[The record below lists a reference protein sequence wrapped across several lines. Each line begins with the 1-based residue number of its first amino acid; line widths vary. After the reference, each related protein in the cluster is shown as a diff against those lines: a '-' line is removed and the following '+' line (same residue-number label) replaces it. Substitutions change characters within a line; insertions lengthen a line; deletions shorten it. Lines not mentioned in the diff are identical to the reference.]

1 MNYIAV
7 PILKVVINNIAVAR
21 CSGQP
26 PPSSKP
32 WKTFASRAD
41 KFIQK
46 TQEYVLQG
54 IDPGGVYRAIWARDA
69 SYILKDW
76 FLSGNLQ
83 GVLQQIYFIWSHQI
97 EAKKEQKVVYGRG
110 SPEMNFSSKLANEEK
125 LKEFEGA
132 LPTTIYQAGFSEVY
146 GQSPDID
153 STALMLS
160 TTSWILTRTLKE
172 EEESHLRDLPIQPII
187 AAEHSSD
194 YVSALLSKVGIT
206 DPSKVTDFVIPKM
219 LKAIFYL
226 ISRDKDNDGLL
237 EQDHNEDW
245 MDTILRSGKIVYS
258 QACWLLALTDFAAL
272 LLKVGREEDA
282 QKLMT
287 LTMETIQAV
296 EQKLWSDNHG
306 SYVDIQNNHNFEEPY
321 RMLTQDIS
329 LYLVAITQST
339 ITRQNKNV
347 DEIQELKDIQHDHY
361 IRAISTF
368 NTMRSRLWNENW
380 PLITEVGLKA
390 TGPWTLKQYE
400 YHNQTFWP
408 WISGIEMLARGRF
421 NRIEEC
427 NILLSKIAA
436 KKPHIPAF
444 YEWINPITHQPNG
457 AFPFRTGISSIRLA
471 LFDIIDTNNLYPQ

>member
-1 MNYIAV
+1 M
-7 PILKVVINNIAVAR
+7 VIDNIAVTR

-32 WKTFASRAD
+32 WKTFASRVD

-110 SPEMNFSSKLANEEK
+110 SPEMNFSSELANGEK
-125 LKEFEGA
+125 LKEFKGA

-172 EEESHLRDLPIQPII
+172 EEEGSDLRDLPIQPII

-194 YVSALLSKVGIT
+194 YISALLTKVGIT

-219 LKAIFYL
+219 LKAIDYL

-258 QACWLLALTDFAAL
+258 QACWLLALIDFASL

-287 LTMETIQAV
+287 LTVETIQAV
-296 EQKLWSDNHG
+296 EEKLWSDNHG
-306 SYVDIQNNHNFEEPY
+306 SYVDIQKNHGFEEPH

-329 LYLVAITQST
+329 LYLVAITQNM
-339 ITRQNKNV
+339 ITKQNNKV
-347 DEIQELKDIQHDHY
+347 DEIQELKDIQHDQY
-361 IRAISTF
+361 TRAISTF
-368 NTMRSRLWNENW
+368 DTMRSKLWNENW
-380 PLITEVGLKA
+380 PLITDAELKA
-390 TGPWTLKQYE
+390 SGPWALKQHE

-427 NILLSKIAA
+427 NILLSKIAT
-436 KKPHIPAF
+436 KRPHIPAF
-444 YEWINPITHQPNG
+444 YEWINPITHQPSG
-457 AFPFRTGISSIRLA
+457 AFPFRTGISATRLA
-471 LFDIIDTNNLYPQ
+471 LFDIIDRNNLYPR

>member
-1 MNYIAV
+1 
-7 PILKVVINNIAVAR
+7 VVINNIAVSR
-21 CSGQP
+21 CSDQP
-26 PPSSKP
+26 ALSSKS

-54 IDPGGVYRAIWARDA
+54 IDPGGVYRATWARDA

-83 GVLQQIYFIWSHQI
+83 GALQQIYFIWSHQI
-97 EAKKEQKVVYGRG
+97 EAKKEQKVVYARG
-110 SPEMNFSSKLANEEK
+110 SPDMNFTSELANDKK

-160 TTSWILTRTLKE
+160 TTSWILTRTLLKE
-172 EEESHLRDLPIQPII
+172 ERESRLDLPIQPII
-187 AAEHSSD
+187 AAERSSD

-206 DPSKVTDFVIPKM
+206 DPSKVIDFVIPRM
-219 LKAIFYL
+219 LKAIDYL

-272 LLKVGREEDA
+272 LLKVGRQEDA
-282 QKLMT
+282 QKLT
-287 LTMETIQAV
+287 ILTMKTIQAV
-296 EQKLWSDNHG
+296 EQKLWSDSHG
-306 SYVDIQNNHNFEEPY
+306 SYVDIQKNHDFEEPY

-329 LYLVAITQST
+329 LYFVAITQNM
-339 ITRQNKNV
+339 ITKQNKKL
-347 DEIQELKDIQHDHY
+347 DEIQELKDIQHEHY
-361 IRAISTF
+361 TRAISTF
-368 NTMRSRLWNENW
+368 NTIRSRLWNENW
-380 PLITEVGLKA
+380 PLITETELKA
-390 TGPWTLKQYE
+390 SGPWTLKQHE

-421 NRIEEC
+421 NQIEEC
-427 NILLSKIAA
+427 NILLSKIAT
-436 KKPHIPAF
+436 KRPHILAF
-444 YEWINPITHQPNG
+444 YEWMNPITHQPSG

-471 LFDIIDTNNLYPQ
+471 LFDIIYTDNYPQ

>member
-1 MNYIAV
+1 MGINYID
-7 PILKVVINNIAVAR
+7 ITT
-21 CSGQP
+21 CSGRP
-26 PPSSKP
+26 LPSSKP
-32 WKTFASRAD
+32 RKTFASRAD

-54 IDPGGVYRAIWARDA
+54 LDPSGVYRAIWARDA

-76 FLSGNLQ
+76 FLSGNIE
-83 GVLQQIYFIWSHQI
+83 GVLRQIYFMWSHQI
-97 EAKKEQKVVYGRG
+97 EAKKEQKLVYGRG
-110 SPEMNFSSKLANEEK
+110 SPEMNFSSEVANEEK

-132 LPTTIYQAGFSEVY
+132 LPTTIYHDGFSEVY
-146 GQSPDID
+146 GQNPDID

-172 EEESHLRDLPIQPII
+172 EEEPRLRDLPARPII

-219 LKAIFYL
+219 LKAIYYL

-258 QACWLLALTDFAAL
+258 QACWLLALTDFTAL
-272 LLKVGREEDA
+272 LIKVGREGDA
-282 QKLMT
+282 KKLMT

-296 EQKLWSDNHG
+296 EQKLWSDNDG
-306 SYVDIQNNHNFEEPY
+306 SYVDIQKYHDFEEPY

-329 LYLVAITQST
+329 LYLVAITQNM
-339 ITRQNKNV
+339 ITQWQNKKEG
-347 DEIQELKDIQHDHY
+347 EIQELKGIQRDHY
-361 IRAISTF
+361 VRAISTF

-380 PLITEVGLKA
+380 PLITEGELKA
-390 TGPWTLKQYE
+390 SGPWTLKPYE

-427 NILLSKIAA
+427 NILLSKIAT
-436 KKPHIPAF
+436 KRPHIPAF
-444 YEWINPITHQPNG
+444 YEWINPITDQPNG
-457 AFPFRTGISSIRLA
+457 AFPFRTGISAIRLA
-471 LFDIIDTNNLYPQ
+471 LFDIIHTNNLYPQ

>member
-1 MNYIAV
+1 MNYIDSK
-7 PILKVVINNIAVAR
+7 IKSLKVVINNIAVAR

-110 SPEMNFSSKLANEEK
+110 SPEMNFSSELANGEK
-125 LKEFEGA
+125 LKEFKGA

-160 TTSWILTRTLKE
+160 TTSWILTSILLKEDGLIKGRIPEE
-172 EEESHLRDLPIQPII
+172 EEESHIGDLPIQPII

-194 YVSALLSKVGIT
+194 YISVLLTKVGIT

-219 LKAIFYL
+219 LKAIDYL

-258 QACWLLALTDFAAL
+258 QACWLLALTDFTSL
-272 LLKVGREEDA
+272 LLKVGRGEDA

-287 LTMETIQAV
+287 LTIETIQAV
-296 EQKLWSDNHG
+296 EEKLWSDNHG
-306 SYVDIQNNHNFEEPY
+306 SYVDIQKNHGFEEPY

-329 LYLVAITQST
+329 LYLVAIT
-339 ITRQNKNV
+339 
-347 DEIQELKDIQHDHY
+347 
-361 IRAISTF
+361 
-368 NTMRSRLWNENW
+368 
-380 PLITEVGLKA
+380 
-390 TGPWTLKQYE
+390 
-400 YHNQTFWP
+400 
-408 WISGIEMLARGRF
+408 
-421 NRIEEC
+421 
-427 NILLSKIAA
+427 
-436 KKPHIPAF
+436 
-444 YEWINPITHQPNG
+444 
-457 AFPFRTGISSIRLA
+457 
-471 LFDIIDTNNLYPQ
+471 

>member
-1 MNYIAV
+1 
-7 PILKVVINNIAVAR
+7 
-21 CSGQP
+21 
-26 PPSSKP
+26 
-32 WKTFASRAD
+32 
-41 KFIQK
+41 
-46 TQEYVLQG
+46 
-54 IDPGGVYRAIWARDA
+54 
-69 SYILKDW
+69 
-76 FLSGNLQ
+76 
-83 GVLQQIYFIWSHQI
+83 
-97 EAKKEQKVVYGRG
+97 
-110 SPEMNFSSKLANEEK
+110 MNFSSELANEEK

-172 EEESHLRDLPIQPII
+172 EEEESHLRDLPIQPII

-226 ISRDKDNDGLL
+226 SSRDKDNDGLL

-245 MDTILRSGKIVYS
+245 MDTVLRSGKIVYS

-272 LLKVGREEDA
+272 LIKVGREEDA

-287 LTMETIQAV
+287 STIETIQAV
-296 EQKLWSDNHG
+296 EEKLWSDNHG
-306 SYVDIQNNHNFEEPY
+306 SYVDIQKNHDFEEPY

-329 LYLVAITQST
+329 LYLVAITQNM
-339 ITRQNKNV
+339 ITKQNKKVN
-347 DEIQELKDIQHDHY
+347 EIQEIKDIQHDHY

-368 NTMRSRLWNENW
+368 DTMRSRLWNENW
-380 PLITEVGLKA
+380 PLITEAELKA
-390 TGPWTLKQYE
+390 SGPWTLKQYE

-427 NILLSKIAA
+427 NILLSKIAT
-436 KKPHIPAF
+436 KRPHIPAF
-444 YEWINPITHQPNG
+444 YEWINPITHQPSG

-471 LFDIIDTNNLYPQ
+471 LFDIICTNNRVSI

>member
-1 MNYIAV
+1 
-7 PILKVVINNIAVAR
+7 VVINNIAVAR

-76 FLSGNLQ
+76 FLSGNLH

-110 SPEMNFSSKLANEEK
+110 SPEMNFTSDLANEKK
-125 LKEFEGA
+125 LEEFEGA

-160 TTSWILTRTLKE
+160 TTSWILTRTLLKE
-172 EEESHLRDLPIQPII
+172 EEESNIRDLPIQPII

-194 YVSALLSKVGIT
+194 YVSALLSKIGIT

-226 ISRDKDNDGLL
+226 SSRDKDNDGLL

-258 QACWLLALTDFAAL
+258 QACWLLALTDFTAL

-282 QKLMT
+282 QKLMR

-296 EQKLWSDNHG
+296 EQNLWSDNHG
-306 SYVDIQNNHNFEEPY
+306 SYVDIQRNHDFEEPY
-321 RMLTQDIS
+321 RMLTQDVS
-329 LYLVAITQST
+329 LYLVAITQNAITQNT
-339 ITRQNKNV
+339 ITKENNKV

-368 NTMRSRLWNENW
+368 DTMRSRLWNENW
-380 PLITEVGLKA
+380 PLITEAELKA
-390 TGPWTLKQYE
+390 SGPWMLKQYE

-427 NILLSKIAA
+427 NILLSKIA
-436 KKPHIPAF
+436 KKRPHIPAF
-444 YEWINPITHQPNG
+444 YEWINPITHQPSG

-471 LFDIIDTNNLYPQ
+471 LFDIIYTNNYTQ

>member
-1 MNYIAV
+1 
-7 PILKVVINNIAVAR
+7 VVINNIAVAR

-26 PPSSKP
+26 SPSSKP

-41 KFIQK
+41 RFIQK

-110 SPEMNFSSKLANEEK
+110 SPDMNFTSELANDKK

-160 TTSWILTRTLKE
+160 TTSWILTRTLLKEEE

-206 DPSKVTDFVIPKM
+206 DPSKVADFVIPKM
-219 LKAIFYL
+219 LKAIDYL

-272 LLKVGREEDA
+272 LLKVGREKDA

-287 LTMETIQAV
+287 LTIETIQAV
-296 EQKLWSDNHG
+296 EEKLWSDNHG
-306 SYVDIQNNHNFEEPY
+306 SYVDIQKSHDFKEPY
-321 RMLTQDIS
+321 RLLTQDVS
-329 LYLVAITQST
+329 LYLVAITQNM
-339 ITRQNKNV
+339 IMKQYKKV
-347 DEIQELKDIQHDHY
+347 DELQEMKDIQHEHY
-361 IRAISTF
+361 IRAMSTF

-380 PLITEVGLKA
+380 PLITEAELKA
-390 TGPWTLKQYE
+390 SGPWTLKQYE

-427 NILLSKIAA
+427 NILLSKIAT
-436 KKPHIPAF
+436 KRPHIPAF
-444 YEWINPITHQPNG
+444 YEWINPITHQPSG

-471 LFDIIDTNNLYPQ
+471 LFDILYTNNHTQ

>member
-1 MNYIAV
+1 MGINYID
-7 PILKVVINNIAVAR
+7 ITI
-21 CSGQP
+21 CSGRH

-54 IDPGGVYRAIWARDA
+54 LDPGGVYRAIWARDA

-76 FLSGNLQ
+76 FLSGNIE
-83 GVLQQIYFIWSHQI
+83 GVLRQIHFMWSHQI
-97 EAKKEQKVVYGRG
+97 EAKKEQKLVYGRG
-110 SPEMNFSSKLANEEK
+110 SPEMNFSSEVANEEK

-132 LPTTIYQAGFSEVY
+132 LPTTIYHDGFSEVY
-146 GQSPDID
+146 GQNPDID

-172 EEESHLRDLPIQPII
+172 EEEPRLRDLSARPII

-219 LKAIFYL
+219 LKAIYYL

-258 QACWLLALTDFAAL
+258 QACWLLALTDFTAL
-272 LLKVGREEDA
+272 LIKVGREGDA
-282 QKLMT
+282 KKLMT

-296 EQKLWSDNHG
+296 EEKLWSDNDG
-306 SYVDIQNNHNFEEPY
+306 SYVDIQKYHDFEEPY

-329 LYLVAITQST
+329 LYLVAITQNM
-339 ITRQNKNV
+339 ITQWQNKKEG
-347 DEIQELKDIQHDHY
+347 EIQELKGIQRDHY
-361 IRAISTF
+361 VRAISTF

-380 PLITEVGLKA
+380 PLITEVELKA
-390 TGPWTLKQYE
+390 SGPWTLKPYE

-427 NILLSKIAA
+427 NILLSKIAT
-436 KKPHIPAF
+436 KRPHIPAF
-444 YEWINPITHQPNG
+444 YEWINPITDQPNG
-457 AFPFRTGISSIRLA
+457 AFPFRTGISAIRLA
-471 LFDIIDTNNLYPQ
+471 LFDIIHTNKLYPQ

>member
-1 MNYIAV
+1 
-7 PILKVVINNIAVAR
+7 VIIDNIAVAR
-21 CSGQP
+21 CSDQP
-26 PPSSKP
+26 APSSKP

-41 KFIQK
+41 KFLQK

-54 IDPGGVYRAIWARDA
+54 IDPGGVYRAIWTRDA

-110 SPEMNFSSKLANEEK
+110 SPDMNFTSEVANEGK
-125 LKEFEGA
+125 LKGFEGA

-160 TTSWILTRTLKE
+160 TTSWILTRTLLKEEE
-172 EEESHLRDLPIQPII
+172 EEESHLRDLPLQPII

-226 ISRDKDNDGLL
+226 NSYDKDNDGLL

-272 LLKVGREEDA
+272 LIKVGRKEDA

-287 LTMETIQAV
+287 LTIETIQAV
-296 EQKLWSDNHG
+296 EEKLWSDNHG
-306 SYVDIQNNHNFEEPY
+306 SYVDIQKNNDFEEPY
-321 RMLTQDIS
+321 RMLTQDVS
-329 LYLVAITQST
+329 LYLVAITQNM
-339 ITRQNKNV
+339 IRKQNNKV
-347 DEIQELKDIQHDHY
+347 DEIQDLKDIQHKHY

-368 NTMRSRLWNENW
+368 DTMRSRLWNENW
-380 PLITEVGLKA
+380 PLITEAELKA
-390 TGPWTLKQYE
+390 SGPWTLKQYE

-427 NILLSKIAA
+427 NILLSKIAT
-436 KKPHIPAF
+436 KRPHMPAF
-444 YEWINPITHQPNG
+444 YEWINPITNQPSG

-471 LFDIIDTNNLYPQ
+471 LFDILYTNNHTQ